1 MCNTPIVINF
11 YIAES
16 VHGDATLTTPEA
28 MSDTDGSIYMS
39 PEQRLE
45 LQEHLN
51 KIRSIALSNLKENT
65 VRKFKETK

>member
-1 MCNTPIVINF
+1 MCDTPIVINF

-16 VHGDATLTTPEA
+16 VHGDATLTTP
-28 MSDTDGSIYMS
+28 SDTDGSIYLS

-51 KIRSIALSNLKENT
+51 RIRSIALSNLKENT
-65 VRKFKETK
+65 LRKFKETK